1 MTFLRRRNLFGINVP
16 KFVFDVNIE
25 DYTTNNISFA
35 LNGIFTTGEI
45 KYKFSDE
52 TTVYDYIA
60 NASYQGKTVGSNG
73 LRTVT
78 IFGALQ
84 KVNGI
89 KIGNTLG
96 AAYTTL
102 GATTPVNGNV
112 DLRVFEN
119 LNEYYHESAPF
130 QSTFPFSIICTDMV
144 QLHTVAINGLSGQI
158 HRYRNLYFSGCIA
171 LKRTSI
177 NFAIE
182 QFRSWGVIQEN
193 IDLTNCN
200 AIVTPDDNK
209 VIRMYHIAD
218 AGINGVVVGLDTL
231 NYTNTIYEFSSLT
244 KGLGMTS
251 SSVNSVLAQFL
262 SGNKNPNTLII
273 AGNNAAPTGQG
284 ITDKATL
291 ISRGWT
297 VTTN

>member
-1 MTFLRRRNLFGINVP
+1 MSLIRRRNLFGINVP
-16 KFVFDVNIE
+16 EFAFNVNIE
-25 DYTTNNISFA
+25 DFTTNNISFA
-35 LNGIFTTGEI
+35 LSGSFVTGEI

-52 TTVYDYIA
+52 ATIYNYTSDGT
-60 NASYQGKTVGSNG
+60 YQGKTVSSNG

-78 IFGALQ
+78 IYGALQ
-84 KVNGI
+84 KVSGL

-96 AAYTTL
+96 STYITL

-130 QSTFPFSIICTDMV
+130 QSTFPLSIICTDMV

-171 LKRTSI
+171 LKRTAI

-218 AGINGVVVGLDTL
+218 AGINGNVVGLDTL
-231 NYTNTIYEFSSLT
+231 NYTNTIYEFSSLAR
-244 KGLGMTS
+244 GLNMTAAA
-251 SSVNSVLAQFL
+251 VNSVLAQFVA
-262 SGNKNPNTLII
+262 GNKNPNELII